1 MGQKHLQYLQTV
13 KKDDVEKATS
23 YFGEEDIDMML
34 GFRSGVTARITSSF
48 MLVYKDLE
56 TKEKNMVDIGLNM
69 KSWQKQMHVAG
80 YVRFTQN
87 AENVAINQFDGYEH
101 NQFAHGTKHIRAHWE
116 YSLATVEIIKEFAAK
131 YPVAI
136 SFISKC
142 LKKNAGMPNLKEMY
156 GSNDQGAI

>member
-1 MGQKHLQYLQTV
+1 MGQKHLQYLQTA
-13 KKDDVEKATS
+13 KKDEVEKAKS
-23 YFGEEDIDMML
+23 YFGEEDIDKML
-34 GFRSGVTARITSSF
+34 GFKYGVTSRITSSF

-56 TKEKNMVDIGLNM
+56 TKERNMVDIGLNM

-87 AENVAINQFDGYEH
+87 ADNVAINQFDGYEH
-101 NQFAHGTKHIRAHWE
+101 NQFAHGSKHIRAHWE

-131 YPVAI
+131 FPVAI

-142 LKKNAGMPNLKEMY
+142 LKKNSGMPNLKEMY
-156 GSNDQGAI
+156 GNNDQGAI